1 MTPRP
6 AMFER
11 VGPKFA
17 KAFGDAEAVFTVDG
31 VARPAVRVIL
41 RVWRETDLAE
51 EQEQAVEGTTH
62 LLAVAASAV
71 PGLASQ
77 RDSVAIGG
85 VTYQVINID
94 DDARAMLRISLAG
107 DI

>member
-1 MTPRP
+1 MSIRP
-6 AMFER
+6 PIFAEM
-11 VGPKFA
+11 GPAFA
-17 KAFGDAEAVFTVDG
+17 DAFGNADAVFTIDG
-31 VARPAVRVIL
+31 VVRPPVRVIL
-41 RVWRETDLAE
+41 RVWREADLAE

-94 DDARAMLRISLAG
+94 DDARAMFRISLAG

>member
-11 VGPKFA
+11 MGPKFA
-17 KAFGDAEAVFTVDG
+17 KAFGNADAVFTVDG

-41 RVWRETDLAE
+41 RVWREIDLAE
-51 EQEQAVEGTTH
+51 EQAVEGTTH
-62 LLAVAASAV
+62 LLAVSASTV